1 MKLFELFATLGL
13 NSVEFERGLKSAQK
27 SAKDAAKAIALSSEK
42 IISATERS
50 ISRVGKAI
58 AATASAYSASA
69 IAIGKRSLDIRSSI
83 EQGIGGAEA
92 IFGDFAWRVKE
103 DAAEAFE
110 KSGLSAEEYYATI
123 NKMGALFKG
132 SGFTEMEALEKASNA
147 MQRAADVAS
156 VMGIDVD
163 MAMESI
169 AGAAKGNFTMLDNL
183 GVAMNDTTL
192 EAYRLDK
199 GIGKAVSTMTTAEK
213 VGLAMDM
220 FMERTAYAA
229 GNYAKE
235 NETAAGSLQTLK
247 AAWSNFLGGVDGVD
261 FTTVSDSA
269 FRYLRVAAK
278 TMGAEGFEPFL
289 KGAQDTVNSA
299 VKILSLEG
307 ITGREKYSKLLRLFS
322 EKMKGVAERAKKTL
336 PKGIEEASSIA
347 TETLSTI
354 NVDLPAYLD
363 AGKAIFDSVR
373 RGLKKAAEEFS
384 NTAAIVSP
392 DVISGWFT
400 AKTDFLSIGLD
411 IIGGIATGITEDI
424 NKGENSKIAEAL
436 SSGISELFEKLPG
449 LIEAGVNL
457 AEGIPNLVATLFDPI
472 GEGLAKVLG
481 VTYEGSAIQKT
492 INEMKDGLVLV
503 NGSIGLIQAS
513 WDALT
518 GKGLKSNDNLRIA
531 MNWIIEKFSEIEAAI
546 LSAKDAWENFW
557 GTKTADPNATKPEDT
572 GVYADVSN
580 MPMLGDPENI
590 AGPGTFDPA
599 KYQFNFPHASGL
611 HYVPY
616 DNYPARL
623 HRGEME
629 LTRKDAED
637 YRAENG
643 GGINTKDL
651 ARLLA
656 NAVKSS
662 PMNFYMGKKQVAFAI
677 SDAVGRRIEKR
688 DHARVSAMG
697 G

>member
-27 SAKDAAKAIALSSEK
+27 SAKDASKAIALSSEK

-83 EQGIGGAEA
+83 EQGIGGAKA

-169 AGAAKGNFTMLDNL
+169 AGAAKGNFTMMDNL

-269 FRYLRVAAK
+269 FRYIRVAAK

-289 KGAQDTVNSA
+289 QGAQDTVNSA

-322 EKMKGVAERAKKTL
+322 GKMKGVAERVKETL

-363 AGKAIFDSVR
+363 AGKEIFDSVR
-373 RGLKKAAEEFS
+373 SGLKKAAEEFS
-384 NTAAIVSP
+384 KTAAIVST

-400 AKTDFLSIGLD
+400 AKTDFLSIGMD

-424 NKGENSKIAEAL
+424 NKGENSKIAKAL

-449 LIEAGVNL
+449 LIESGVNL
-457 AEGIPNLVATLFDPI
+457 AEGIPNLVATLLDPI

-518 GKGLKSNDNLRIA
+518 GKGLKSNDNLRTA

-611 HYVPY
+611 PYVPY

-623 HRGEME
+623 HRGEMV

-643 GGINTKDL
+643 GGINTKYL

>member
-1 MKLFELFATLGL
+1 M
-13 NSVEFERGLKSAQK
+13 
-27 SAKDAAKAIALSSEK
+27 
-42 IISATERS
+42 
-50 ISRVGKAI
+50 
-58 AATASAYSASA
+58 
-69 IAIGKRSLDIRSSI
+69 
-83 EQGIGGAEA
+83 
-92 IFGDFAWRVKE
+92 
-103 DAAEAFE
+103 
-110 KSGLSAEEYYATI
+110 
-123 NKMGALFKG
+123 
-132 SGFTEMEALEKASNA
+132 
-147 MQRAADVAS
+147 
-156 VMGIDVD
+156 
-163 MAMESI
+163 
-169 AGAAKGNFTMLDNL
+169 DNL

-199 GIGKAVSTMTTAEK
+199 GLGKAVSTMTTAEK

-220 FMERTAYAA
+220 FMENTAYAA

-289 KGAQDTVNSA
+289 QGAQDTVNSA
-299 VKILSLEG
+299 VKILSMEG

-322 EKMKGVAERAKKTL
+322 GKMKGVAESVKETL
-336 PKGIEEASSIA
+336 PKGIEEAASIA

-363 AGKAIFDSVR
+363 AGKEIFDSVR
-373 RGLKKAAEEFS
+373 SGLKKAAEEFS
-384 NTAAIVSP
+384 KTAAIVSP

-424 NKGENSKIAEAL
+424 NKGENSKIAKAL

-457 AEGIPNLVATLFDPI
+457 AEGIPNLVATLLDPI

-599 KYQFNFPHASGL
+599 KYQFNFPHASGFP
-611 HYVPY
+611 YVPY

-623 HRGEME
+623 HRGEMV